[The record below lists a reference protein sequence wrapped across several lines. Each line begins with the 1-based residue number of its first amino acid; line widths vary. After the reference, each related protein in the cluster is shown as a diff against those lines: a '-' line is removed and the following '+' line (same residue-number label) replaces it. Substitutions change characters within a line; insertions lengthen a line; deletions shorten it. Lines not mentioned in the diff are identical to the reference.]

1 MGTRQKLSRC
11 EECALSLWLD
21 DRQLEQTQEER
32 LLGLVIDPSVSW
44 SSHVTKLRK
53 KLLKRVAVLARI
65 KKFLPVK
72 YRIILFNASIK
83 PILEYCVSVWG
94 NCNAGLLDDIFKV
107 QKRCARIIL
116 DAPFQ
121 ARTLP
126 LFLELGWLPINHLCI
141 ARRLCLF
148 KNILDG
154 RAPDYLT
161 QKLSSLK
168 FNKLYDTRSR
178 LPYRL
183 PIPRTNSMKRM
194 FFYNAVKLWNVVT
207 SNRDFVCFSSA
218 KKFRRSYFD
227 LIMCKFTPDTFR
239 IDRVF

>member
-1 MGTRQKLSRC
+1 MGQKGVSKRRNNHILR
-11 EECALSLWLD
+11 SLF
-21 DRQLEQTQEER
+21 TSC
-32 LLGLVIDPSVSW
+32 LLNANFLVRVRVRSV
-44 SSHVTKLRK
+44 HNGINRAFK
-53 KLLKRVAVLARI
+53 
-65 KKFLPVK
+65 
-72 YRIILFNASIK
+72 SI
-83 PILEYCVSVWG
+83 S
-94 NCNAGLLDDIFKV
+94 
-107 QKRCARIIL
+107 RIIL

-121 ARTLP
+121 AITLP

-154 RAPDYLT
+154 RAPDYLI
-161 QKLSSLK
+161 QKLSSFK

-194 FFYNAVKLWNVVT
+194 FFYNSVKLRNVVT
-207 SNRDFVCFSSA
+207 SNIDFVCFSCV

-227 LIMCKFTPDTFR
+227 LIVRKFTPDTFR